1 MSEVSPVTT
10 FCLLICLCGFILVD
24 DFSPFTLGHP
34 LYPLPCRESRPV
46 FFLLLFFPAITQ
58 SDMDGLASFLGSASW
73 KKDKENPNVLFCDD
87 AGLEPLLAKASNEL
101 PDYLQR
107 HGFQVWKVL
116 EETKF
121 VEKDGIG
128 KQGYIIPV
136 MIISGHPRLLSEPSQ
151 PLLVPNTPTTFQR
164 EPVISPA
171 LYLIL
176 ALPPAST

>member
-1 MSEVSPVTT
+1 M
-10 FCLLICLCGFILVD
+10 
-24 DFSPFTLGHP
+24 
-34 LYPLPCRESRPV
+34 
-46 FFLLLFFPAITQ
+46 
-58 SDMDGLASFLGSASW
+58 
-73 KKDKENPNVLFCDD
+73 
-87 AGLEPLLAKASNEL
+87 KASSVL

-121 VEKDGIG
+121 VEKEGIG

-136 MIISGHPRLLSEPSQ
+136 TIISGHPRLLSEPSQ
-151 PLLVPNTPTTFQR
+151 PLLVLNTPTIFKR

-176 ALPPAST
+176 ALPPNST

>member
-1 MSEVSPVTT
+1 M
-10 FCLLICLCGFILVD
+10 
-24 DFSPFTLGHP
+24 
-34 LYPLPCRESRPV
+34 
-46 FFLLLFFPAITQ
+46 TQ
-58 SDMDGLASFLGSASW
+58 SLMDHLATFLDNASW
-73 KKDKENPNVLFCDD
+73 QKDKENRNVFFCDD
-87 AGLEPLLAKASNEL
+87 VGLEPLLVKASSEF

-121 VEKDGIG
+121 VEKEGIG

-136 MIISGHPRLLSEPSQ
+136 TIISGHPRLLSEPSQ
-151 PLLVPNTPTTFQR
+151 PLLVPKTPTIFQR

-176 ALPPAST
+176 ALPPAT

>member
-1 MSEVSPVTT
+1 M
-10 FCLLICLCGFILVD
+10 D
-24 DFSPFTLGHP
+24 D
-34 LYPLPCRESRPV
+34 
-46 FFLLLFFPAITQ
+46 
-58 SDMDGLASFLGSASW
+58 LASFLGSASW
-73 KKDKENPNVLFCDD
+73 KKDKENRNVFFCDD
-87 AGLEPLLAKASNEL
+87 VGLEPLLVKSLSKL

-136 MIISGHPRLLSEPSQ
+136 TIISGNPRLLSEPSQ
-151 PLLVPNTPTTFQR
+151 PLLVPNTPTIFQR

-176 ALPPAST
+176 ALPPTFT